1 MRKVKWMKFPLFV
14 KWYITARCNLRCTHC
29 YLTDYSKQSDL
40 KSILKYVDYLGSKG
54 VYQMNLLGGEPLV
67 REDLELIIQKIKTYK
82 MDLTIATNG
91 LLATPERAK
100 SLVASGA
107 KKYQVSLEG
116 HTSKLNDPVRGYQT
130 FERAVEGIRN
140 LKREGANVNLSFT
153 ISKKNYKSVK
163 EMHALAKDLG
173 VNVLRFTAFAPVGT
187 GLTNQE
193 DLSLTRDISLE
204 VRKEVFECFQN
215 YPKLMIDTPFIGP
228 STDECGT
235 CSPTFG
241 CGAGTSTL
249 IINQDLTLSACDLLT
264 EQDRTKVSIDSP
276 QDIERVWKEDPLFNK
291 WRGIDEKKDHKLGSF
306 EEVHQH
312 GCHVNY
318 MAYKENIFR

>member
-107 KKYQVSLEG
+107 KKIS
-116 HTSKLNDPVRGYQT
+116 SKFGG
-130 FERAVEGIRN
+130 AH
-140 LKREGANVNLSFT
+140 LKT
-153 ISKKNYKSVK
+153 
-163 EMHALAKDLG
+163 
-173 VNVLRFTAFAPVGT
+173 
-187 GLTNQE
+187 
-193 DLSLTRDISLE
+193 
-204 VRKEVFECFQN
+204 
-215 YPKLMIDTPFIGP
+215 
-228 STDECGT
+228 
-235 CSPTFG
+235 
-241 CGAGTSTL
+241 
-249 IINQDLTLSACDLLT
+249 
-264 EQDRTKVSIDSP
+264 
-276 QDIERVWKEDPLFNK
+276 
-291 WRGIDEKKDHKLGSF
+291 
-306 EEVHQH
+306 
-312 GCHVNY
+312 
-318 MAYKENIFR
+318 